1 MLARVRQWH
10 NCASCPAWTN
20 RPRRWPP
27 VRRAPTRRA
36 SPASRSSYPT
46 ASRWPPRWP
55 VHRPSQ
61 ARPVPLDSAALPAT
75 RPLAAVDRDSLSS
88 RPWWCLL

>member
-1 MLARVRQWH
+1 LRLLPGVDEQATALAAGAART
-10 NCASCPAWTN
+10 A
-20 RPRRWPP
+20 
-27 VRRAPTRRA
+27 RRA